1 MLVSRITAGSNLHR
15 LNAPARNLLDH
26 LVEREL
32 RKNRVE
38 YTDRNLSRVA
48 CGGITFLFRGHV
60 AHQGGADFRCS
71 YCRRYQAR
79 GREELPASRRFRAC
93 IATHSVLEY
102 LVWQSR
108 GNSRLRTSS
117 APALYDLTHF
127 EIVAT
132 YTANGFSGSCE

>member
-1 MLVSRITAGSNLHR
+1 MPQPEIFSIIWSRER
-15 LNAPARNLLDH
+15 LG
-26 LVEREL
+26 
-32 RKNRVE
+32 KNRVE
-38 YTDRNLSRVA
+38 HPDRNLSRVA

-79 GREELPASRRFRAC
+79 GREELPASRRFGAC

-102 LVWQSR
+102 SLWQSR

-117 APALYDLTHF
+117 APALYDLLTSRSRLHTLRT
-127 EIVAT
+127 VSA
-132 YTANGFSGSCE
+132 AAAKD